1 MVFSS
6 TECTD
11 WESEMIL
18 FLCVCVFFKEGFNV
32 LEHVGFLKN
41 PSLTIR
47 NHALEKKHDLQHG
60 RNS

>member
-11 WESEMIL
+11 WEMIL

-41 PSLTIR
+41 HVLTIR
-47 NHALEKKHDLQHG
+47 NHALEKKT
-60 RNS
+60 